1 MKQSRK
7 SLIDRLIDIPV
18 YASMRAVG
26 GVVNVLGPRVGYGLA
41 SFAARVWHLVVPG
54 RLKIIDRNLD
64 FAFPE
69 GLDQKRRRSIRF
81 ECCRHAI
88 ANLIE
93 GFLRNRRVNAENWRD
108 FVEVDPIFEEV
119 LMASHPRGL
128 AILSAHLGSWEMGIY
143 FLGTLGKPASLIV
156 RSLDN
161 PYLESYTA
169 RNRSRFGGTVIPKW
183 GALRGML
190 KELRAGGRVMAMT
203 DQSASVKE
211 GYQTFF
217 GVRTSTY
224 QSYARVLV
232 RQGCPVLFAVCVRDG
247 FRFRFRTHGRL
258 LEVPTQGTEAE
269 RADGLVRNYLAAVE
283 EYVRKYP
290 EQYLWMH
297 KRFKNRADGSGSP
310 Y

>member
-1 MKQSRK
+1 VKQSRK
-7 SLIDRLIDIPV
+7 GLIDRLIDIPV
-18 YASMRAVG
+18 YASVRAAG
-26 GVVNVLGPRVGYGLA
+26 FVVDLLGSRIGYALA
-41 SFAARVWHLVVPG
+41 SLSARVWHLVVPS

-69 GLDQKRRRSIRF
+69 GLDKQRRRSIRF

-88 ANLIE
+88 ANLAE
-93 GFLRNRRVNAENWRD
+93 GFLRNRRVTTENWRD
-108 FVEVDPIFEEV
+108 FIDVDPIFEKFLIEPQ
-119 LMASHPRGL
+119 PRGL
-128 AILSAHLGSWEMGIY
+128 AILSAHLGSWEMGVY
-143 FLGTLGKPASLIV
+143 FLGALGNGVSTIV
-156 RSLDN
+156 RTLDN
-161 PYLESYTA
+161 PYLDRYSA

-190 KELRAGGRVMAMT
+190 KELRSGGCVLIMP

-211 GYQTFF
+211 GYQTLF
-217 GVRTSTY
+217 GVRTTTY

-247 FRFRFRTHGRL
+247 FRFRFRSHGRL
-258 LEVPTQGTEAE
+258 LEIPTEGTEDE
-269 RADGLVRNYLAAVE
+269 RADALVRNYLAAVE
-283 EYVRKYP
+283 DFVLKYP

-297 KRFKNRADGSGSP
+297 KRFKKRADGMGSP